1 MMDDLDASAMLNIT
15 SLYVNDSLIENLDLR
30 ENNLLEKVYCSDN

>member
-15 SLYVNDSLIENLDLR
+15 SLYVNDSLIENLDLC
-30 ENNLLEKVYCSDN
+30 ENNLLERVCCSDN